1 MPATSSDIAIVG
13 AGVVGLSVTHALR
26 ERGVD
31 VTCFDHGEPGQGQS
45 AGSSRVFRHHV
56 GTPELAA
63 LAVESRSAWQD
74 WSERAGEPLLRQD
87 GWVRLGGD
95 RAADLALLTGA
106 GIPATELD
114 PDEAIARMPVIARPE
129 RPLLLDPLGGATR
142 TDATIAALVRWTAPS
157 LRRARVLEVEADGDA
172 VLLRTDRG
180 EHRCA
185 RCLVCAGTGT
195 DRLAAGAGLPIAQ
208 HRRVHGRLT
217 FRRRRGIGAPMPSWS
232 DRSGDHGEAA
242 YGLAPDPE
250 TYAVGIAALDAY
262 PEGPPESEDVPP
274 GTDLREPFARIVA
287 YVARRSP
294 ASTPSRSAR
303 SSATRRRSTAATTT
317 PSRCGARARSRRSPA
332 ATSSSSRPCSAP
344 GWRPRS
350 STSPWRSGRS
360 ARDPS
365 KALDRP
371 AADAPHSTRARRHR
385 HRGRDRPVL
394 RVDVRHRPRR
404 ALPPRRRRPHAS

>member
-1 MPATSSDIAIVG
+1 VSPTSSEIAIVG

-95 RAADLALLTGA
+95 RDADLALLTDA

-114 PDEAIARMPVIARPE
+114 PDEAVARMPIIARPE
-129 RPLLLDPLGGATR
+129 RAVLLDPLGGATR
-142 TDATIAALVRWTAPS
+142 TDATIAALVRWTSPS
-157 LRRARVLEVEADGDA
+157 LRHARVLEVEADGDA

-185 RCLVCAGTGT
+185 RCLICAGAGT
-195 DRLAAGAGLPIAQ
+195 DRLAARAGLPIAQ

-232 DRSGDHGEAA
+232 DRSGEHGEAA

-250 TYAVGIAALDAY
+250 TYAVGIGALDAY
-262 PEGPPESEDVPP
+262 PEGLPESEHVPA

-287 YVARRSP
+287 YV
-294 ASTPSRSAR
+294 T
-303 SSATRRRSTAATTT
+303 TAFTGLDPEPVGEIVRYTTT
-317 PSRCGARARSRRSPA
+317 LDGRDDDAFALRRDGPIAAFAGGNLFKFAPVLGTRLAAAMLDEPVEVWPLSRRA
-332 ATSSSSRPCSAP
+332 AA
-344 GWRPRS
+344 
-350 STSPWRSGRS
+350 
-360 ARDPS
+360 
-365 KALDRP
+365 
-371 AADAPHSTRARRHR
+371 
-385 HRGRDRPVL
+385 
-394 RVDVRHRPRR
+394 
-404 ALPPRRRRPHAS
+404 

>member
-1 MPATSSDIAIVG
+1 MPATRSEIAVVG

-31 VTCFDHGEPGQGQS
+31 VTCFDHGAPGQGQS

-74 WSERAGEPLLRQD
+74 WSERAGEPLLCQD
-87 GWVRLGGD
+87 GWARLGGD
-95 RAADLALLTGA
+95 RPADLALLRDA

-114 PDEAIARMPVIARPE
+114 PDEAVARMPVIARPE
-129 RPLLLDPLGGATR
+129 RPLLLDPLAGATR
-142 TDATIAALVRWTAPS
+142 TDATIAALVQWTEPS
-157 LRRARVLEVEADGDA
+157 LRRARVLEVVADGDA

-185 RCLVCAGTGT
+185 RCLICAGTGT
-195 DRLAAGAGLPIAQ
+195 DRLARAAGVPVAQ
-208 HRRVHGRLT
+208 ERRVHGRLT
-217 FRRRRGIGAPMPSWS
+217 FRRRRGIGAAMPSWS

-262 PEGPPESEDVPP
+262 PEGPPESENVPA

-287 YVARRSP
+287 YV
-294 ASTPSRSAR
+294 T
-303 SSATRRRSTAATTT
+303 TAFTGLDPEPIGEIVRYTTT
-317 PSRCGARARSRRSPA
+317 LDGRDDDAFALRREGPIAAFAGGNLFKFAPVLGARLA
-332 ATSSSSRPCSAP
+332 AAILDEPVEVWPLA
-344 GWRPRS
+344 PRS
-350 STSPWRSGRS
+350 VQG
-360 ARDPS
+360 A
-365 KALDRP
+365 
-371 AADAPHSTRARRHR
+371 
-385 HRGRDRPVL
+385 
-394 RVDVRHRPRR
+394 
-404 ALPPRRRRPHAS
+404 

>member
-1 MPATSSDIAIVG
+1 MLATRSEIAVVG
-13 AGVVGLSVTHALR
+13 AGVVGLSVTHSLR
-26 ERGVD
+26 GRGVD
-31 VTCFDHGEPGQGQS
+31 VICFDHGAPGQGQS

-95 RAADLALLTGA
+95 RAADLALLRDA

-114 PDEAIARMPVIARPE
+114 PDEAVARMPVIARPE

-142 TDATIAALVRWTAPS
+142 TDATIAALVRWTEPS
-157 LRRARVLEVEADGDA
+157 LRPARVLEVAADGDA

-180 EHRCA
+180 KHRCA
-185 RCLVCAGTGT
+185 RCLICAGTGT
-195 DRLAAGAGLPIAQ
+195 DRLAADAGLPIAQ

-242 YGLAPDPE
+242 YGLAPDSE

-262 PEGPPESEDVPP
+262 PEGPPESEDVPA

-287 YVARRSP
+287 YV
-294 ASTPSRSAR
+294 T
-303 SSATRRRSTAATTT
+303 TAFTGLDPEPVGEIVRYTTT
-317 PSRCGARARSRRSPA
+317 LDGRDDDAFALRREGPIAVFAGGNLFKFAPVLGTRLAAAILDEPVEVWPLSPPA
-332 ATSSSSRPCSAP
+332 AP
-344 GWRPRS
+344 
-350 STSPWRSGRS
+350 
-360 ARDPS
+360 
-365 KALDRP
+365 
-371 AADAPHSTRARRHR
+371 
-385 HRGRDRPVL
+385 
-394 RVDVRHRPRR
+394 
-404 ALPPRRRRPHAS
+404 